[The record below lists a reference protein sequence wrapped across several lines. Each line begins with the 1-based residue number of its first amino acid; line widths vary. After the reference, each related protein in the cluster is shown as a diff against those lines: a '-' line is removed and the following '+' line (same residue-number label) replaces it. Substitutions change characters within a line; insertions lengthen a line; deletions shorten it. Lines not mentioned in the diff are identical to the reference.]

1 MTRRHPPPILRGVIR
16 ADPGTAI
23 AFRFDRRERRRR
35 RIAKGSR
42 LGTGTG
48 GHRRIDRGWYLSNDD
63 NAHRH
68 LQDGIA
74 DRAQGRII
82 EIAIEG
88 AGGKGPST
96 LLGCIGQCGVVLHRS
111 LSVVLHV
118 QPPLAGREAIEIRS
132 VECRS
137 ECFHRVRIERRERH
151 GRELHARD
159 QDVEAGVG
167 IDDDDVVV
175 GHVRR
180 DDTGGD
186 RGGRVEGAVR
196 QGSQDEDTRQ
206 RAAVHTVHG
215 DMAESV
221 GKVEEERGGE
231 YGRNG
236 MIVWRC

>member
-118 QPPLAGREAIEIRS
+118 QPPLAGCTTSSTRS
-132 VECRS
+132 LGCMSERS
-137 ECFHRVRIERRERH
+137 HRVRIERRERH
-151 GRELHARD
+151 GSKLHARD
-159 QDVEAGVG
+159 KDVEAGVG
-167 IDDDDVVV
+167 IDDDVVIV
-175 GHVRR
+175 GHVCRY
-180 DDTGGD
+180 DKGD
-186 RGGRVEGAVR
+186 NRGGRVAGTVR
-196 QGSQDEDTRQ
+196 
-206 RAAVHTVHG
+206 
-215 DMAESV
+215 
-221 GKVEEERGGE
+221 
-231 YGRNG
+231 
-236 MIVWRC
+236 